1 MALGFY
7 SSGVLEYEQTKAWS
21 SRSIR
26 PIRKETNGI
35 GISSTGPFSLLIAQQ
50 HMKPTG
56 PATGPNRRPAC
67 IDVCVW
73 HIYSVFIQIRWL
85 PNHAISCRQVILRTE
100 TLWQLILSNCEFHN
114 FSTAPALHLNH
125 KNTGATGIQKD
136 THICPGVMMDLKY
149 CLHQQHAWSHDAAFN
164 YYNYYSRSM
173 LDGSRQHFQHYNKPF
188 SALPLLFLKSKRR
201 IGLE

>member
-1 MALGFY
+1 MELGFY

-21 SRSIR
+21 SRSTR

-35 GISSTGPFSLLIAQQ
+35 GICSTGPFSLLIAQQ

-56 PATGPNRRPAC
+56 PAATGPNRRPAC
-67 IDVCVW
+67 IGVCVW

-85 PNHAISCRQVILRTE
+85 PNHAISCRQVILRAE
-100 TLWQLILSNCEFHN
+100 TLWQLLLSNCEFQH
-114 FSTAPALHLNH
+114 FSTAPAPKPQEH
-125 KNTGATGIQKD
+125 TGETGIQKD

-149 CLHQQHAWSHDAAFN
+149 CLHQQDACSHDAAFN
-164 YYNYYSRSM
+164 YYDRSM